1 MRYESQDA
9 TARQQL
15 LAAVNALSAS
25 GGGDCPELGMAG
37 IINALSLSF
46 PEGQLILLTDAS
58 AQDSSRTSE
67 AIQAAFQLGATV
79 HFAFTGTAGCGS
91 GYPFYNQVSNAT
103 GGFSVFGLEN
113 LDALSNAIQDAR
125 VNFVEADEPAV
136 SSAGTCRAVD
146 VSIFAERLY
155 IAINPGALSAE
166 VSLQMPNGSEVFG
179 RMSISTLLVQNFNF
193 PASGEWLICI
203 FSGSVE
209 VKQSQNIRFD
219 MAVEFLVQDETTGM
233 YISGS
238 TPPFT
243 RLEVIAILF
252 TTRLADLSTT
262 RLHTLRIVDVNG
274 NDLLDVPLVLCDRFL
289 EGRYTLPSIR
299 YRLFFSG
306 TDNNNNSIVVDLGV
320 FPAGPQPGLSVHIT
334 HIAHTHTC
342 AHTHTH
348 THTRAR
354 TYARTHT
361 HTHLMCMSLCIPK
374 NAHVNITVL

>member
-15 LAAVNALSAS
+15 LAAVNALSAN

-79 HFAFTGTAGCGS
+79 HFAFTGTTGCGS

-103 GGFSVFGLEN
+103 GGFTVFGLEN

-203 FSGSVE
+203 YSGSVE
-209 VKQSQNIRFD
+209 VKQSQDIRFD
-219 MAVEFLVQDETTGM
+219 MAVEFLVQDDTTGM

-274 NDLLDVPLVLCDRFL
+274 NDLMDVPLVLCDRFL
-289 EGRYTLPSIR
+289 EGRYTLPPVR

-306 TDNNNNSIVVDLGV
+306 TDNNNNSIVVDLGA
-320 FPAGPQPGLSVHIT
+320 FPAGPQTGLLVHIT

-342 AHTHTH
+342 SHTHTHTHTHAHTHTH

-354 TYARTHT
+354 AR
-361 HTHLMCMSLCIPK
+361 
-374 NAHVNITVL
+374 A